1 MAHREVARECNAPS
15 SLLLHRLIAEANMSS
30 LLVPFA
36 VLAIIVGLIAY
47 GYWWHNHGDGKRQRD
62 RVNQESKD
70 RAALVHARGW
80 RYEVPES
87 GDIKYRIHGRTPSG
101 LAWELYYDS
110 DHSSSSSTPKL
121 KILVPELGRQK
132 WMWAINDRPTFDV
145 VQKKAVKAIIS
156 GIAGA
161 ASLFSDKMK
170 EKTAFFNNAKAQNA
184 GSQAFQARYVLVS
197 DNTRWNSLIDA
208 DVERAILHWPAYK
221 GSMSRPD
228 ICLSAELGPGGLE
241 VKLYVDGPSM
251 EVIDQI
257 VTLGERLAD
266 KARMML

>member
-1 MAHREVARECNAPS
+1 MRSFVVP
-15 SLLLHRLIAEANMSS
+15 LIVS
-30 LLVPFA
+30 A
-36 VLAIIVGLIAY
+36 VIVGLIAY
-47 GYWWHNHGDGKRQRD
+47 GYWWQNYGDGKRQRERANKD
-62 RVNQESKD
+62 AKD
-70 RAALVHARGW
+70 RAAHAAARGW
-80 RYEVPES
+80 RYEVPEA
-87 GDIKYRIHGRTPSG
+87 GDIKYRIHGRTPGG

-110 DHSSSSSTPKL
+110 DHSSSLSTPKL
-121 KILVPELGRQK
+121 KLLVAELGRQK

-184 GSQAFQARYVLVS
+184 GSRAFQTRYVLVS
-197 DNTRWNSLIDA
+197 ESARWNSLIDA
-208 DVERAILHWPAYK
+208 DVERAILHWPSYK

-228 ICLSAELGPGGLE
+228 NCLSAELGPVGME

-251 EVIDQI
+251 EVIDHI
-257 VTLGERLAD
+257 VALGERLAD